1 VIIQIVFTI
10 LILGSI
16 IGISNSFSEEIESEF
31 GEYYSTGNV
40 WMEITHSAAEPP
52 PWILWKGSF
61 QSNPP
66 DFFGKITSD
75 LELSKIFFDQFN
87 IELKD
92 LISSNKNAEL
102 CEAIGCLFGTY
113 HLLVSEED
121 GEKFQVMG
129 YNYMISKTIPPKK
142 QQDMPIFDD
151 KIICK
156 PDLDLIFKS
165 TDNSPACVKPPT
177 AEKLI
182 ERGWTRTVSSQI
194 EDISNYD
201 KKFPNP
207 NFSYQ
212 EVIKKLEKNE
222 RVSVLVLLNTSN
234 TTFTEAKD
242 NLELKAKIVRELQD
256 IVLSK
261 LPYSPDS
268 NVKKFQ
274 YVPGFAIKLTLDNLN
289 YLANSPLVK
298 SISEDKEDGILDS
311 P

>member
-1 VIIQIVFTI
+1 MCYDVVIIQIVLII

-40 WMEITHSAAEPP
+40 WMEITHSVAEPP

-92 LISSNKNAEL
+92 LVSSNKNAEL
-102 CEAIGCLFGTY
+102 CEALGCLSGTY

-121 GEKFQVMG
+121 GEKFQVMD

-156 PDLDLIFKS
+156 PNLDLIFKS
-165 TDNSPACVKPPT
+165 TDNSPACVKPESIP
-177 AEKLI
+177 KLI
-182 ERGWTRTVSSQI
+182 ERGWAKEFNPDNKFLCELGDGVWHEGICNYVSKEYCTKLNGI
-194 EDISNYD
+194 YD
-201 KKFPNP
+201 DCPDRCGKDPNE
-207 NFSYQ
+207 FCRHVCESWCI
-212 EVIKKLEKNE
+212 VEK
-222 RVSVLVLLNTSN
+222 
-234 TTFTEAKD
+234 
-242 NLELKAKIVRELQD
+242 
-256 IVLSK
+256 
-261 LPYSPDS
+261 
-268 NVKKFQ
+268 
-274 YVPGFAIKLTLDNLN
+274 
-289 YLANSPLVK
+289 
-298 SISEDKEDGILDS
+298 
-311 P
+311 